1 MNNLKDYLVFIGD
14 VYYPIGG
21 FEEFKDSFDTRKEAK
36 EFVEEKVEPTDYK
49 WGQVAYIGE
58 DPNEN
63 WIERYTPNPDKEK
76 GEWDAVKF

>member
-1 MNNLKDYLVFIGD
+1 MILKNYLVFIGL
-14 VYYPIGG
+14 VYYPLGG
-21 FEEFKDSFDTRKEAK
+21 WEDFIDSFDTREEAR
-36 EFVEEKVEPTDYK
+36 EFIEGEINPSK